1 MKWRKVETLKG
12 YIHVKNYKILNIMI
26 SLWGKVNKYIK
37 KSLELTLLETQKNK
51 KYQKIIKTL
60 TQNILLPLQNI
71 MRHLDMI

>member
-51 KYQKIIKTL
+51 KYRKIRYSSIFLGIKVMNSIQKI
-60 TQNILLPLQNI
+60 N
-71 MRHLDMI
+71 